1 LVAFERY
8 KHNKR
13 GGEVDMGLKW
23 VDSLDIAIE
32 LNDKFPDVDPM
43 HVNFVDLRNWVLE
56 LDEFDDDPEHSGERI
71 LEAIQMAWIE
81 EKE

>member
-1 LVAFERY
+1 LNE
-8 KHNKR
+8 
-13 GGEVDMGLKW
+13 GWLMGLKW

-32 LNDKFPDVDPM
+32 LDDKFPEVDPM

-81 EKE
+81 EKD